1 IKQKSK
7 KTNINIT
14 AKNKFKKKNDKFK
27 QIDKKGRVV
36 IKNLSFKTTED
47 DIKKH
52 FGKYGNISEI
62 QLLRRQDG
70 GIVGCGFVQFA
81 NQGKAAKA
89 IEATN
94 GKDFM
99 GRKIDVD
106 FARSKLSYIIS
117 RSGNE
122 QDSGSLLKPNYE
134 PLPSEFNS
142 EIEIKEENIDSDAGV
157 ENKVDEMSHLKLK
170 VKEKKVKRKFDE
182 GKDVKEEGAVKKTT
196 NKEKP
201 IQKRGRLIVRN
212 LPFKVTE
219 TNLKEHFSKFGDIT
233 EVKLLRKADGKLVG
247 CGFIQFTWKQ
257 NAAKAILGTS
267 GKPFLGRMIVVDW
280 ALPKNVFENKTKDSE
295 VEIKT
300 EPIDEETTIKLE
312 DESVVEESD
321 YDDLEADHTTN
332 SKNTKLMSNDVSEG
346 RTVFVKNIPF
356 SVTNKDFK
364 TRMEQFGSVFYALI
378 CVDPLTEH
386 SKGTGF
392 VKFQTKESAELCL
405 SAGTELMLHDQILD
419 VFPALNKEDA
429 QNRIKNSKEAN
440 KNKDSRNLYL
450 VKEGVVLAGSKAA
463 LGVSTADMARRLQ
476 LEQWKSQIL
485 RNLNMC
491 VAKTRL
497 IVHNIPSSWDD
508 AKLHQLFASNTD
520 PNTVIREAR
529 IMRDMRNMDAQG
541 VGNSKEYGFVSFST
555 HEGALHALRKINNNP
570 DVFSRN
576 KRPIVAFSIENK
588 AILNLKQKRLMKSR
602 EKNQHGDE
610 TRKKPINKQAQ
621 KTFDGRRKYP
631 KKFVDFN
638 SKNIGKKSEFVGESA
653 KPGKTKL
660 RSRFNLKTQ
669 AALHSETIRKDK
681 HKQKVKQKVL
691 QQRRVMQ
698 ESLKQPQQK
707 KGRKTNGGKDEEI
720 FNKLTN
726 GDLGV

>member
-1 IKQKSK
+1 MGV
-7 KTNINIT
+7 
-14 AKNKFKKKNDKFK
+14 DMLP
-27 QIDKKGRVV
+27 RV
-36 IKNLSFKTTED
+36 KRRKTTED

-52 FGKYGNISEI
+52 FGKYGNILEI

-142 EIEIKEENIDSDAGV
+142 EIEIKEENLDSDAGV
-157 ENKVDEMSHLKLK
+157 ENKNDEMSHLKLK
-170 VKEKKVKRKFDE
+170 VKEKKAKRKFDE

-280 ALPKNVFENKTKDSE
+280 ALPKNVFENKTKESE

-312 DESVVEESD
+312 DESVVEEFDDTATSNDDSKIKMALKEDLKDDDSGTDDDDDILEEEDGSD

-332 SKNTKLMSNDVSEG
+332 SKNPKLMSNDVSEG

-356 SVTNKDFK
+356 SVTNEDFK
-364 TRMEQFGSVFYALI
+364 TCMEQFGPVFYALI

-405 SAGTELMLHDQILD
+405 SAGTELLLHDQILD

-576 KRPIVAFSIENK
+576 KRS
-588 AILNLKQKRLMKSR
+588 
-602 EKNQHGDE
+602 
-610 TRKKPINKQAQ
+610 
-621 KTFDGRRKYP
+621 
-631 KKFVDFN
+631 
-638 SKNIGKKSEFVGESA
+638 
-653 KPGKTKL
+653 
-660 RSRFNLKTQ
+660 TQ
-669 AALHSETIRKDK
+669 QL
-681 HKQKVKQKVL
+681 
-691 QQRRVMQ
+691 
-698 ESLKQPQQK
+698 
-707 KGRKTNGGKDEEI
+707 
-720 FNKLTN
+720 
-726 GDLGV
+726 

>member
-1 IKQKSK
+1 MVLHMV
-7 KTNINIT
+7 
-14 AKNKFKKKNDKFK
+14 AM
-27 QIDKKGRVV
+27 VAEME
-36 IKNLSFKTTED
+36 TTED

-81 NQGKAAKA
+81 GQGKAAKA

-99 GRKIDVD
+99 GRKLDVD
-106 FARSKLSYIIS
+106 FAKSKLSYIIS

-134 PLPSEFNS
+134 PLSSEVNS
-142 EIEIKEENIDSDAGV
+142 EIEIKEENLDSDAEV
-157 ENKVDEMSHLKLK
+157 ENKDDEMSHLRLK
-170 VKEKKVKRKFDE
+170 VKEKKAKRKYDE
-182 GKDVKEEGAVKKTT
+182 GKDVKEEGAVKKAT

-201 IQKRGRLIVRN
+201 IQKRGRLI
-212 LPFKVTE
+212 VTE

-280 ALPKNVFENKTKDSE
+280 ALPKNVFESKTKDSE

-300 EPIDEETTIKLE
+300 ETIDEETTIKLE
-312 DESVVEESD
+312 DESVVEELDDTATSDDDSKIKIALKEDLKDEDDNGTDEDDDTIEEEDGSD
-321 YDDLEADHTTN
+321 YDELEADHTTN
-332 SKNTKLMSNDVSEG
+332 PKNPKLMSNDVSEG

-356 SVTNKDFK
+356 SVTKEDFK
-364 TRMEQFGSVFYALI
+364 TCMEQFGPVYYALI

-405 SAGTELMLHDQILD
+405 ASGTELMLHDQILD

-476 LEQWKSQIL
+476 LEQWKSQML

-497 IVHNIPSSWDD
+497 IVHNVPSSWDD

-520 PNTVIREAR
+520 PNVVIRELKKRSRAEEHDGKSPLATINEGTVCKPLSISCHR
-529 IMRDMRNMDAQG
+529 VWGG
-541 VGNSKEYGFVSFST
+541 VGG
-555 HEGALHALRKINNNP
+555 
-570 DVFSRN
+570 
-576 KRPIVAFSIENK
+576 
-588 AILNLKQKRLMKSR
+588 R
-602 EKNQHGDE
+602 E
-610 TRKKPINKQAQ
+610 
-621 KTFDGRRKYP
+621 
-631 KKFVDFN
+631 V
-638 SKNIGKKSEFVGESA
+638 
-653 KPGKTKL
+653 
-660 RSRFNLKTQ
+660 
-669 AALHSETIRKDK
+669 
-681 HKQKVKQKVL
+681 
-691 QQRRVMQ
+691 
-698 ESLKQPQQK
+698 
-707 KGRKTNGGKDEEI
+707 
-720 FNKLTN
+720 
-726 GDLGV
+726 